1 VVQQTVRCWGLIAA
15 ALVCFCGFGSENAA
29 MGEGPAPGGG
39 PFRRV
44 IVVGLPY
51 PTHARGLVLDAATPG
66 GERGGFAR
74 EVVQEAAAAVGI
86 GVQFVQIDRSTGEME
101 LLERQVD
108 AVAGMS
114 VQAGRM
120 KGLSFSAPLMVTRGA
135 VWVKEGKWGRVRKED
150 LRKMWLAVA
159 TDGLGH
165 QWGIE
170 NRMNLVPS
178 GSLENA
184 FENVENGKAD
194 GVVTTQ
200 AAGRWEIATRQF
212 KGFVEYEL
220 DDPRLWRAF
229 AIAVRAE
236 DSELL
241 ADLNAGLAMLRYSGR
256 YDQLYDRLAAPFQ
269 PRQVEEAGLGWR
281 TVMMAAGVALVLVI
295 SGVVWAVTLRRQL
308 GKRTKELRASEA
320 QYRTLTENIPGIVY
334 SYFAGKD
341 GSRRTLYESPS
352 LRQWK
357 EWFPGL
363 EVGGEYT
370 KTILPHIHQED
381 RERYRQ
387 MTERARAELCVFDIE
402 YRIRARQGD
411 IRWVHAVLRP
421 IRHDDGVEWQGL
433 SLDVTRLREAERV
446 QGEMETKFRE
456 IFDHSHEAILV
467 CDPDNGAILEANQRA
482 EEMYGYPVAELRGLK
497 LNHLVSPG
505 EVTSKQIREL
515 LLRQPRCEFVTVRRR
530 SDGSKVHVEVA
541 ASLIRLGDR
550 EVVLSMDRDVGERIA
565 ADAALKSSERR
576 YREFVVRST
585 EGVYRIENRHGISID
600 ASVSEVVEQFFEQAV
615 ITECNDAMAAM
626 YGYESAEAF
635 AGTPLKKVMDPANP
649 ANQELIRRFVASG
662 LRLADAEC
670 SKVGED
676 GTERWFR
683 KSLVGQVENG
693 LFVRTWGIQREE
705 TQQRLARQELADAQ
719 ARLAAAVTAAGI
731 CTWKYDLHTGC
742 VDADANYLKFHGFEP
757 GARPTREAILK
768 RIHPDDRK
776 AVTIAIER
784 AIRGS
789 NVYSSEHRIVYVDEQ
804 GYERVRWMTSRGMVQ
819 RNTRGQVVSITG
831 ACTDITESKV
841 AAEEREQFMAQLQKS
856 QKLESMGVMAGG
868 VAHDFN
874 NILVGIMGSAGLAM
888 SMVAQGQNVKETLE
902 TIERAAGRAAD
913 LTKQLLAYSG
923 RGRVVTTS
931 LCITELVRECAE
943 LLTIAAGTSCRVV
956 RDLKAGLPLVSGD
969 PTQLSQV
976 LLNLVRNA
984 AEALP
989 PTGGEIVIRTGL
1001 VEVDSTLL
1009 RDTSGAKLTPGTYLC
1024 LSVSD
1029 NGAGMSAETRS
1040 RIFEPFFTTKFTGRG
1055 LGLSSVLGIIQ
1066 AHGGAVQVKSAPGKG
1081 TTFDVY
1087 LPQAQALSATLSP
1100 KPLALV
1106 GALVG
1111 ADGAALDQF
1120 VEARETAQ
1128 QRPLVGDGTIL
1139 VVDDEKLVRD
1149 LVCAVLR
1156 HAGYQ
1161 VEQALDGFKALE
1173 LVKANPKIRLTILDM
1188 TMPTISGEETMN
1200 LMQVLNPQMAFLLT
1214 SGYADALPEH
1224 AVRRDGLVRFLAKP
1238 YRNQELLE
1246 AVASM
1251 LSAAVLSQSGVSA

>member
-1 VVQQTVRCWGLIAA
+1 MRQTVRRWCVIVA
-15 ALVCFCGFGSENAA
+15 ALVLCISGSVADGG
-29 MGEGPAPGGG
+29 GEGKGETPRLRGLAA
-39 PFRRV
+39 RRE
-44 IVVGLPY
+44 IVVGIPG
-51 PTHARGLVLDAATPG
+51 PTMVRGLVSWAKVPG
-66 GERGGFAR
+66 GELGGFAR
-74 EVVQEAAAAVGI
+74 EVIQEAALAMGI
-86 GVQFVQIDRSTGEME
+86 SVRFVRIFSGAGEEE
-101 LLERQVD
+101 LLSRQVD
-108 AVAGMS
+108 AVAAMS
-114 VQAGRM
+114 LQPGRLKTM
-120 KGLSFSAPLMVTRGA
+120 AFSAPLLVTRGA
-135 VWVKEGKWGRVRKED
+135 MWVRQGDADRVRGTNFDK
-150 LRKMWLAVA
+150 LRIAAAL
-159 TDGLGH
+159 DGAGH
-165 QWGIE
+165 QWAVE
-170 NRMNLVPS
+170 NNLKVFPAA
-178 GSLENA
+178 SLADA
-184 FENVENGKAD
+184 FEAVEGE
-194 GVVTTQ
+194 VVDAAVSTQ
-200 AAGRWEIATRQF
+200 ASGRWEIEQKRLS
-212 KGFVEYEL
+212 GFEEIEIE
-220 DDPRLWRAF
+220 DPRLWRVF
-229 AIAVRAE
+229 AIAVRV
-236 DSELL
+236 DDHELL
-241 ADLNAGLAMLRYSGR
+241 ADLNSGLAMLRYSGR
-256 YDQLYDRLAAPFQ
+256 YDQLYDGLVAKYQ

-281 TVMMAAGVALVLVI
+281 TVMIGAGVALLLVLGSVML
-295 SGVVWAVTLRRQL
+295 VFVLRRQL
-308 GKRTKELRASEA
+308 ERRTKELRANEA

-357 EWFPGL
+357 EWYPGL
-363 EVGGEYT
+363 EIGVDYT
-370 KTILPHIHQED
+370 ETVLPHIHEDD

-387 MTERARAELCVFDIE
+387 MTERARNELCVFDIE
-402 YRIRARQGD
+402 YRVRTRQGD
-411 IRWVHAVLRP
+411 IRWVHAALRP
-421 IRHDDGVEWQGL
+421 IPYEDGVEWQGL

-446 QGEMETKFRE
+446 QGETETKFCE

-467 CDPDNGAILEANQRA
+467 FDPENGVILEANQRA
-482 EEMYGYPVAELRGLK
+482 AEMYGYPTGELRGLT
-497 LNHLVSPG
+497 LEHLVSPG
-505 EVTSKQIREL
+505 EATSKQIREL
-515 LLRQPRCEFVTVRRR
+515 LRRQPRCEFVTVRRR

-541 ASLIRLGDR
+541 ASLIRLGGR
-550 EVVLSMDRDVGERIA
+550 EVVLSMGRDVGERIA

-585 EGVYRIENRHGISID
+585 EGVYRIENRNGISID
-600 ASVSEVVEQFFEQAV
+600 ASVSEVVEEFFEQAM

-626 YGYESAEAF
+626 YGYNSAAAF
-635 AGTPLKKVMDPANP
+635 VGTPLKKVMDPANP
-649 ANQELIRRFVASG
+649 ANRELIRRFVASG
-662 LRLADAEC
+662 LRLADTEC
-670 SKVGED
+670 SKVDED

-683 KSLVGQVENG
+683 KSLVGQIENG

-719 ARLAAAVTAAGI
+719 ARLAAAVNAAGI
-731 CTWKYDLHTGC
+731 CTWKYDLYSGC
-742 VDADANYLKFHGFEP
+742 VDADENYLKFYGFEP
-757 GARPTREAILK
+757 GTRPSREAILK

-784 AIRGS
+784 AIRGAG
-789 NVYSSEHRIVYVDEQ
+789 VYSSEHRIMYLDEQ
-804 GYERVRWMTSRGMVQ
+804 GHERVRWMTSRGTLQ
-819 RNTRGQVVSITG
+819 RDEKGRPVSMTG
-831 ACTDITESKV
+831 ACSDITESKM

-856 QKLESMGVMAGG
+856 QKLESLGVMAGG

-888 SMVAQGQNVKETLE
+888 SMVAEGQNVKETLE

-956 RDLKAGLPLVSGD
+956 RDVKAGLPLISGD

-989 PTGGEIVIRTGL
+989 PTGGEIVIRTAL
-1001 VEVDSTLL
+1001 VEVDSTRLL
-1009 RDTSGAKLTPGTYLC
+1009 DMSGAKLTPGTYVC

-1029 NGAGMSAETRS
+1029 NGAGMSAETRA

-1066 AHGGAVQVKSAPGKG
+1066 AHGGAVQVKSQAGRG

-1087 LPQAQALSATLSP
+1087 LPQSQALSAMLPS
-1100 KPLALV
+1100 KPL
-1106 GALVG
+1106 ALVG
-1111 ADGAALDQF
+1111 ADGAAVDQF

-1224 AVRRDGLVRFLAKP
+1224 AVRHDGLVRFLAKP

-1251 LSAAVLSQSGVSA
+1251 LGAAGVSQSGVSA